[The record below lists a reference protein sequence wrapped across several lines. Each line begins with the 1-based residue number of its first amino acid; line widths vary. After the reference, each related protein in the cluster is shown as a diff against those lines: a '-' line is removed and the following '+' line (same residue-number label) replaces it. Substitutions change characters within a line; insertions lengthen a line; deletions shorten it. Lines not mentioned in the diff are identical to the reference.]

1 MPGGPAHQPGTCV
14 IVLPWHDPIRVAEQI
29 ALLDVISGGRTLMG
43 FGRGAP
49 TVGYE
54 CYRIPMEEARPRF
67 VELANLIIK
76 LLSSD
81 SFEWDGEFYK
91 IPRMSIRPRREGDAG
106 VAEGCRETAKQRSSF
121 SLYRTK
127 PSNSSCAQSCT
138 SLID

>member
-1 MPGGPAHQPGTCV
+1 V
-14 IVLPWHDPIRVAEQI
+14 IVLPWDDPSRVAEQI
-29 ALLDVISGGRTLMG
+29 ALLDVVGGGRTLVD
-43 FGRGAP
+43 FGRGARH
-49 TVGYE
+49 TEYE
-54 CYRIPMEEARPRF
+54 GFRIPKEEARPRF
-67 VELANLIIK
+67 VESANLIIK
-76 LLSSD
+76 SLGSD

-106 VAEGCRETAKQRSSF
+106 VAEGCRETAKQCSSF